1 MARSSGH
8 TWGEEGSD
16 IKGFSLIEIIA
27 VLVIMGILAAVA
39 VPKFMDLKESAGTR
53 AVDGALAEGVGRA
66 NAYYGKQIVSGQPWT
81 SIAYTDA
88 NIGTN
93 AGDFILTYNASGTS
107 AITVTA
113 TGKGGTAVSGVTR
126 SKTFKFPGRP

>member
-1 MARSSGH
+1 MARSGGH
-8 TWGEEGSD
+8 IWGKEGSG

-53 AVDGALAEGVGRA
+53 AADGALAEGVGRA
-66 NAYYGKQIVSGQPWT
+66 NAYYGTQIVSGQPWA
-81 SIAYTDA
+81 SIAYTDG

-93 AGDFILTYNASGTS
+93 AGDFTLTYSVSGTS

-113 TGKGGTAVSGVTR
+113 TGKNGTAVSGVTK
-126 SKTFKFPGRP
+126 SKTFKFPGSP